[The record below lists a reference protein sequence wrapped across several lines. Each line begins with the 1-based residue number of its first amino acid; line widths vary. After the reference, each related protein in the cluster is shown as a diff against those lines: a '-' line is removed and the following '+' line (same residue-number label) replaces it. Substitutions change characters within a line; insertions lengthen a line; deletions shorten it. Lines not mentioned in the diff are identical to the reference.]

1 MNTMRAL
8 YLIRQCLVPPRSVLG
23 AVRGGVLASRAR
35 GGEISLDLSFRRVGD
50 CLDPRM
56 SRRRHIYDVDS
67 ATAISLHFSTL
78 AMRLAGVRPVV

>member
-35 GGEISLDLSFRRVGD
+35 GGEIGLDLSFRGVGD
-50 CLDPRM
+50 CL
-56 SRRRHIYDVDS
+56 
-67 ATAISLHFSTL
+67 HF
-78 AMRLAGVRPVV
+78 